1 LIDSIANTATTRSR
15 AREESYV
22 EREKHRKT
30 SLKNNKKH
38 SLKKHKYV
46 STSRHEQ
53 TRGLSTPAPSQQRQR
68 DERSRR
74 RRVDELFLFIQA
86 TTTTT
91 TAKTFWFGIARRF
104 CRQVPRGR
112 VERPRRNRLGREERN
127 GGDLHERKSER
138 AAVWIFERCV
148 PHFRPLWD
156 SVRVEKRVSL
166 GRFAKRNQIF
176 FQLADYSSSV
186 RRRRVFGRERYSDDH
201 APRRE
206 LEERV
211 RESWVDGEN
220 KRIIPRGMDLKFQAS
235 NARAGASRKEQVK
248 VAFNCC
254 LKSCCVIYI
263 FT

>member
-1 LIDSIANTATTRSR
+1 MQRVQRQRERGTHKKRRRHFYKNAAQQNTQ
-15 AREESYV
+15 
-22 EREKHRKT
+22 
-30 SLKNNKKH
+30 
-38 SLKKHKYV
+38 KHKHV
-46 STSRHEQ
+46 STSRREQ
-53 TRGLSTPAPSQQRQR
+53 TRGLSTPAPSQQQQQQQR

-74 RRVDELFLFIQA
+74 RRRRVDELFFFIQA
-86 TTTTT
+86 AATTTTTTTT
-91 TAKTFWFGIARRF
+91 TAKTFRFGIARRF

-138 AAVWIFERCV
+138 AAVWIFKRCV
-148 PHFRPLWD
+148 PHFRPLRD